1 MSKKKIKIGV
11 PTALYGETFGINAK
25 YLNWVSQ
32 FGQPLLLTPGISQM
46 NNVDALFL
54 PGGADVS
61 NNLTFLNT
69 RANPHLDSFDK
80 EELPNYIE
88 KNKPIFG
95 VCRGMQA
102 INVHFGG
109 TLRNLI
115 GNELKVHQRNYN
127 ENEKNSLVHSLR
139 INSNS
144 PIEFEK
150 SNFLEPSD
158 TKFMH
163 VNSIHHQC
171 IDVLGK
177 NLKIIANSYEEIPEC
192 IIHETKPIAG
202 VQWHPEK
209 INDEFSKQ
217 LFKHI
222 LQ

>member
-1 MSKKKIKIGV
+1 MKKTKIKIGV
-11 PTALYGETFGINAK
+11 PTALYSNVFGMNSK

-32 FGQPLLLTPGISQM
+32 FGQPLLLTPGISQI
-46 NNVDALFL
+46 NDVDALFL

-115 GNELKVHQRNYN
+115 GKELHNHQKNDS
-127 ENEKNSLVHSLR
+127 EKTKESLVHSVNQNYLSR
-139 INSNS
+139 TTARTFS
-144 PIEFEK
+144 
-150 SNFLEPSD
+150 
-158 TKFMH
+158 
-163 VNSIHHQC
+163 VNSIHHQS
-171 IDVLGK
+171 IHDLGK
-177 NLKIIANSYEEIPEC
+177 GLIIIAKSYSDSVPEA
-192 IIHETKPIAG
+192 IIHENKPIAG